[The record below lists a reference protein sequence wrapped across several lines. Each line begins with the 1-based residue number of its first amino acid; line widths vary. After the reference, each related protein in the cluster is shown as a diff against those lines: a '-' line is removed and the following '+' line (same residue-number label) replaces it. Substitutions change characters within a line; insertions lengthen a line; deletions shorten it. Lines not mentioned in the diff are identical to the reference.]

1 MRCRC
6 WILRS
11 WWRHLFRSPLNPP
24 KGEVLWRLLFDV
36 ICFVIFRNPT
46 FWTPDC
52 RQAGIEPFEHF
63 KLLTLT
69 LKYTNLLPSDF
80 HPDSRVWIYQSDRQF
95 TEPEQIEIDELLQ
108 QFTNSWTSHG
118 AKVKG
123 FGKLFYNQFI
133 ILMADETASGVSGCS
148 TDSSVRLIKEIEI
161 KYKADLFNRQNLAFF
176 NGENII
182 QIPLSKLNEAISSS
196 LINNEAYY
204 FNNVVLSKKELENK
218 WIVPLKN
225 SWLQNKIQ

>member
-1 MRCRC
+1 M
-6 WILRS
+6 
-11 WWRHLFRSPLNPP
+11 N
-24 KGEVLWRLLFDV
+24 
-36 ICFVIFRNPT
+36 T
-46 FWTPDC
+46 FT
-52 RQAGIEPFEHF
+52 F
-63 KLLTLT
+63 K
-69 LKYTNLLPSDF
+69 YHHLLPSDF
-80 HPDSRVWIYQSDRQF
+80 HPDSRVWIYQSDKQF

-108 QFTNSWTSHG
+108 QFTDSWTSHG

-161 KYKADLFNRQNLAFF
+161 KYKAELFNRQNLAFF

-196 LINNEAYY
+196 LINNETYY
-204 FNNVVLSKKELENK
+204 FNNLVLSKKELEEK
-218 WIVPLKN
+218 WIIKLRD
-225 SWLQNKIQ
+225 SWLGNKVVKV